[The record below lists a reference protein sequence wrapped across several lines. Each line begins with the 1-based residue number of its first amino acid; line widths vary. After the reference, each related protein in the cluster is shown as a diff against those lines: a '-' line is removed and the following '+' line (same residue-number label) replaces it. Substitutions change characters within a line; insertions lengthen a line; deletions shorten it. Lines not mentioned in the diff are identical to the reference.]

1 MDNSAKDIGVSN
13 VSKLVFFNNVMSE
26 KCNWNLLQ
34 FHYHEVYEMLICLE
48 AEDVVCF
55 AEDRVY
61 EMKRG
66 SVFLFPPYIMH
77 RTTTTQNSQYHRYV
91 IYFNTSDLID
101 FSYYSKSLL
110 SFFEKG
116 FMHLELN
123 EKEIK
128 DIVNIVDDNI
138 FGKDSK
144 FMPEIKNSMRLFRL
158 ILYLSEI
165 SSSNEDLQI
174 TAYNEIN
181 DVLDYIQKNIKDSE
195 MTLSSISKHFY
206 RSTTSINELF
216 KKYMHST
223 VKEYIISKRINLAQ
237 EYLRKDYSVSAVC
250 DMVGFNNYSHF
261 IRTFKNIV
269 GISPKQYSKKMQK

>member
-77 RTTTTQNSQYHRYV
+77 RTTTAQNSKYHRYV

-123 EKEIK
+123 EKEIR

>member
-1 MDNSAKDIGVSN
+1 
-13 VSKLVFFNNVMSE
+13 MSE

-66 SVFLFPPYIMH
+66 GVFLFPPYIMH
-77 RTTTTQNSQYHRYV
+77 RTTTAQSSKYHRYV

-101 FSYYSKSLL
+101 FSYYSKSLF

-123 EKEIK
+123 EKEIR

-158 ILYLSEI
+158 ILYLNEI

-195 MTLSSISKHFY
+195 MTLSSISKHF
-206 RSTTSINELF
+206 F
-216 KKYMHST
+216 
-223 VKEYIISKRINLAQ
+223 
-237 EYLRKDYSVSAVC
+237 
-250 DMVGFNNYSHF
+250 
-261 IRTFKNIV
+261 
-269 GISPKQYSKKMQK
+269 

>member
-1 MDNSAKDIGVSN
+1 
-13 VSKLVFFNNVMSE
+13 MSE

-48 AEDVVCF
+48 VEDVVCF

-77 RTTTTQNSQYHRYV
+77 RTTTAQSSKYHRYV

-101 FSYYSKSLL
+101 FSYYSKSLV

-123 EKEIK
+123 EKEIR

-158 ILYLSEI
+158 ILYLNEI

-195 MTLSSISKHFY
+195 MTLSSISKHF
-206 RSTTSINELF
+206 F
-216 KKYMHST
+216 
-223 VKEYIISKRINLAQ
+223 
-237 EYLRKDYSVSAVC
+237 
-250 DMVGFNNYSHF
+250 
-261 IRTFKNIV
+261 
-269 GISPKQYSKKMQK
+269 